1 MSAACS
7 TLHFRLQVHLHRPD
21 PLQESAVVS
30 ELVTA
35 AKHVVV
41 QGPAIAAY
49 VAFAEEAKERLDTM
63 AYVEVGPEVAYWPA
77 WSAEDIADMYAFV
90 ELAAFAVAA
99 AVVAAA
105 AAVAAMN

>member
-21 PLQESAVVS
+21 PLQESAAVS
-30 ELVTA
+30 EPVTV

-49 VAFAEEAKERLDTM
+49 AAFAEEAKERLDTM
-63 AYVEVGPEVAYWPA
+63 AYVEVGPEAACWVA

-99 AVVAAA
+99 AA